1 MVRRETRK
9 IVQDGNK
16 RVHLITRPR
25 MVNVRM
31 RVRGPDQVIVS
42 GPGHCTFTTLWNFY
56 KRHQK
61 SVDAQLREVEKSN
74 VLPPAFADGQQLRW
88 HGAEYPLSVRQSAS
102 ETMVF
107 HDNSFFWQTKTASY
121 QAGLAAYRACLG
133 HLLTGYA
140 ADTLKEKYSRV
151 TVQVKPYIAKWGLC
165 RPDRKLLVLNL
176 TLAVLPSR
184 LTDYVIS
191 HELAHLDVPN
201 HSAAFFRRLEELEPD
216 WRRLGQELQSHRHV
230 HLG

>member
-1 MVRRETRK
+1 
-9 IVQDGNK
+9 
-16 RVHLITRPR
+16 
-25 MVNVRM
+25 
-31 RVRGPDQVIVS
+31 
-42 GPGHCTFTTLWNFY
+42 
-56 KRHQK
+56 
-61 SVDAQLREVEKSN
+61 
-74 VLPPAFADGQQLRW
+74 
-88 HGAEYPLSVRQSAS
+88 
-102 ETMVF
+102 
-107 HDNSFFWQTKTASY
+107 
-121 QAGLAAYRACLG
+121 
-133 HLLTGYA
+133 
-140 ADTLKEKYSRV
+140 
-151 TVQVKPYIAKWGLC
+151 YIAKWGLC